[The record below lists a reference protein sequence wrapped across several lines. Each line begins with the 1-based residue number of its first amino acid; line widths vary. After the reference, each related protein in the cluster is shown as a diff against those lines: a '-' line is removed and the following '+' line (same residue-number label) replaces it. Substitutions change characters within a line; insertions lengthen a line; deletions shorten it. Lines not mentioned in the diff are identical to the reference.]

1 MGIREIWNALEAV
14 VTARGFPIVDADDV
28 PQGRRASIRVTEIPS
43 EQPTRG
49 AIGSGRVRLVF
60 NVQVVLMYDTGS
72 DRRVERKIAEDAED
86 VIHAIYSDV
95 NLSNH
100 HFVGAV
106 IERDATRGLV
116 TDTIRFDFQSQ
127 VAG

>member
-1 MGIREIWNALEAV
+1 MGIREIWNALEAT
-14 VTARGFPIVDADDV
+14 VTARGFPIADADDV

-43 EQPTRG
+43 QQDIRG

-60 NVQVVLMYDTGS
+60 NVQIVLMYDMGS
-72 DRRVERKIAEDAED
+72 DRRLERKIAEDAED
-86 VIHAIYSDV
+86 VIHAIYTDV

-106 IERDATRGLV
+106 IERDPTRTLV
-116 TDTIRFDFQSQ
+116 TDTIRFDFQAE